1 MPKAHLY
8 GDEERFPHYSGMN
21 IMISAPE
28 LSHRASIMPASPIRK
43 LVPLGD
49 AAKKR
54 GTHVYHLNIGQP
66 DIETPVEFFDAVR
79 SFRDK
84 VIAYGNSQGIRVFI
98 ESLQDYYNSLS
109 MPLHYDDIVI
119 TTGGS
124 EAILFAMMAAAEPG
138 DEILVFEPFYTNY
151 NGFAIMAGVTLVPIA
166 TQAKDGFHL
175 PSRDEIERHI
185 TSRTRAIVIC
195 NPNNPTGT
203 VLGEEELNVVRD
215 LALRHNLYVLADE
228 VYREFVYEG
237 SAKSVLQIEGL
248 EQHAVVMDSLS
259 KRYSLC
265 GGRMGSVISRNK
277 AFMDVMLRFGQA
289 RLCTATLEQVG
300 SAALV
305 AAGAR
310 YFDPMIEE
318 YRQRR
323 DATFE
328 ELQKIPGMLC
338 RKPSGAFYIMAQ
350 FPVAD
355 IEDFAAWMLTD
366 FSDGNETTMIAPGPG
381 FYATPGR
388 GLSEARLAYVL
399 NVPECRRAVELL
411 ALGIEQ
417 YKSAHRKD

>member
-1 MPKAHLY
+1 M
-8 GDEERFPHYSGMN
+8 S
-21 IMISAPE
+21 SAPL
-28 LSHRASIMPASPIRK
+28 LSRRASIMPASPIRK

-66 DIETPVEFFDAVR
+66 DIETPPEFYEAVR
-79 SFRDK
+79 SYQDK
-84 VIAYGNSQGIRVFI
+84 VIAYGNSQGIRLFI
-98 ESLQDYYNSLS
+98 ESLQQYYASLS
-109 MPLHYDDIVI
+109 IPLAYDDIVI

-124 EAILFAMMAAAEPG
+124 EAIMFAMMAVAQPG

-151 NGFAIMAGVTLVPIA
+151 NGFAIMSGITLVPIA
-166 TQAKDGFHL
+166 TQAEDGFHL
-175 PSRDEIERHI
+175 PPADEIARHI
-185 TSRTRAIVIC
+185 TPRTRAMIIC

-203 VLGEEELNVVRD
+203 VLRDDELETVREI
-215 LALRHNLYVLADE
+215 ALRHDIFVLSDE

-237 SAKSVLQIEGL
+237 TTKSVLEIEGL

-265 GGRMGSVISRNK
+265 GGRMGSVISRNR

-289 RLCTATLEQVG
+289 RLCAATLEQVG

-305 AAGAR
+305 AAGAK
-310 YFDPMIEE
+310 YFEPMISE

-328 ELQKIPGMLC
+328 ELQKIPGILC

-350 FPVAD
+350 FPIDD
-355 IEDFAAWMLTD
+355 IERFASWMLTD
-366 FSDGNETTMIAPGPG
+366 FSDGNETTMLAPGPG

-388 GLSEARLAYVL
+388 GMSEARLAYVL
-399 NVPECRRAVELL
+399 NVPECRRAVELV
-411 ALGIEQ
+411 ARGVEEFN
-417 YKSAHRKD
+417 SVNRKD